1 MQHLGD
7 PVDGRPSRRERTV
20 RRSEGGAG
28 SNRGANLGTRAT
40 RTGRQVGGEGQ
51 ATGDLPLPPPSPV
64 AGGVIDGMLIGV
76 LVWAILVLTLLP
88 ALEASMAALFPTL
101 LLCLCGGGVV
111 GPGVQA
117 ALRSGRTRR
126 LPGPATAATGRGGPG
141 DRRGG
146 PPVDREGPP
155 GGRHRVVILGGGFG
169 GVSAARRFEQL
180 LPWTPW
186 LEVTLVSQR
195 NYLLFT
201 PMLAEVAAGSVEAR
215 NVGVPLRAACPRTR
229 FRRAEV
235 LGVDPGRKLVHLR
248 RGDALEVLP
257 YDQLVLAM
265 GAAPNFRDLPGVAAN
280 ALTLATLEDARRLR
294 DHVLGRLEQADHE
307 PDPAERR
314 RWLTF
319 VVAGGGFAGTE
330 AVASLF
336 DLVHSVLRYFPHV
349 RAGEPRFVLVH
360 SRERILPELGDR
372 LASYAGG
379 KLVARGIELR
389 LGVTVAGA
397 GAGGVELS
405 DGERIAARTLVWAAG
420 TRPSPAPL
428 VTGPQGPPRQ
438 GAGGV
443 RSAGG
448 VRGTAGVVPRSIGA
462 VPVDRALRVR
472 GFDGIWAVGDCA
484 RVPDPAAP
492 GAACPPTAQHAVRQG
507 RAAADNVVAVLSG
520 AQPEPFR
527 YRGLGFLVPLGRQSA
542 AAELRGM
549 RFSGLP
555 AWLLWRGVYLWKL
568 PGPQKRLRVL
578 LDWTV
583 ELLFPRDIALT
594 GAERRPAPQAVE

>member
-1 MQHLGD
+1 MHLGD

-20 RRSEGGAG
+20 RRPEGGVG
-28 SNRGANLGTRAT
+28 TNGANLGTRAT
-40 RTGRQVGGEGQ
+40 RTGRQAGGEGQ
-51 ATGDLPLPPPSPV
+51 ATGDLPLPPPRSTPL
-64 AGGVIDGMLIGV
+64 ASGVIDGMLIGA
-76 LVWAILVLTLLP
+76 LVWAVLVLTLLP
-88 ALEASMAALFPTL
+88 ALAVSMAALFPTL
-101 LLCLCGGGVV
+101 LVCLCGGGVV
-111 GPGVQA
+111 GPGAQA
-117 ALRSGRTRR
+117 ALGAGRTRR
-126 LPGPATAATGRGGPG
+126 LPMAAAAAGEA
-141 DRRGG
+141 RR
-146 PPVDREGPP
+146 
-155 GGRHRVVILGGGFG
+155 RVVILGGGFG

-186 LEVTLVSQR
+186 LDVTLVSQR

-201 PMLAEVAAGSVEAR
+201 PMLAEVAAGSVEAG

-235 LGVDPGRKLVHLR
+235 LGVDPDRRLVHLR

-257 YDQLVLAM
+257 YDHLVLAL
-265 GAAPNFRDLPGVAAN
+265 GAVPNFRDLPGVAAN

-330 AVASLF
+330 TVASLF
-336 DLVHSVLRYFPHV
+336 DLVHSVLRYFPHI
-349 RAGEPRFVLVH
+349 RPGEPRFVLVH

-372 LASYAGG
+372 LAGYASG
-379 KLVARGIELR
+379 KLVTRGVELR

-397 GAGGVELS
+397 DPGGVELS
-405 DGERIAARTLVWAAG
+405 DGERIPARTLVWAAG
-420 TRPSPAPL
+420 TRPSPVPL
-428 VTGPQGPPRQ
+428 N
-438 GAGGV
+438 GGE
-443 RSAGG
+443 
-448 VRGTAGVVPRSIGA
+448 PGA
-462 VPVDRALRVR
+462 VPVDRHLRVR
-472 GFDGIWAVGDCA
+472 GSRTIWAVGDCA
-484 RVPDPAAP
+484 RVPDPARRDAT
-492 GAACPPTAQHAVRQG
+492 CPPTAQHATRQG
-507 RAAADNVVAVLSG
+507 RAVADNVVAVLSG
-520 AQPEPFR
+520 ARPEPFR
-527 YRGLGFLVPLGRQSA
+527 FRGLGFLVPLGRQSA
-542 AAELRGM
+542 AVELRGM

-594 GAERRPAPQAVE
+594 TSERQHAPQAVE

>member
-20 RRSEGGAG
+20 RRSEGGVG
-28 SNRGANLGTRAT
+28 NTDANLGTRAT
-40 RTGRQVGGEGQ
+40 RTGRQAGREGQ
-51 ATGDLPLPPPSPV
+51 ATGDLPLPPPSTAL
-64 AGGVIDGMLIGV
+64 AGGVIDGMLLGV
-76 LVWAILVLTLLP
+76 LAWAVLVLTLLP
-88 ALEASMAALFPTL
+88 AIGVSMAALFPTL
-101 LLCLCGGGVV
+101 LASLVGGGLV

-117 ALRSGRTRR
+117 ALRAGRTRR
-126 LPGPATAATGRGGPG
+126 LPGPATAGPGRGGPY
-141 DRRGG
+141 
-146 PPVDREGPP
+146 
-155 GGRHRVVILGGGFG
+155 RVVILGGGFG
-169 GVSAARRFEQL
+169 GVGAARRFEQL

-186 LEVTLVSQR
+186 LDVTLVSQR

-201 PMLAEVAAGSVEAR
+201 PMLAEVAAGSVEAG

-235 LGVDPGRKLVHLR
+235 LGVDPERRLVHLR
-248 RGDALEVLP
+248 RGDAMEVLP
-257 YDQLVLAM
+257 YDHLVLAL
-265 GAAPNFRDLPGVAAN
+265 GAVPNFRDLPGVADN
-280 ALTLATLEDARRLR
+280 ALTVATLEDARRLR

-336 DLVHSVLRYFPHV
+336 DLVHSTLRYFPHV
-349 RAGEPRFVLVH
+349 RTSEPRFVLVH

-372 LASYAGG
+372 LAGYASG

-389 LGVTVAGA
+389 LGVTVAA
-397 GAGGVELS
+397 ADPGGVRLS
-405 DGERIAARTLVWAAG
+405 DGEWIAARTLVWAAG
-420 TRPSPAPL
+420 TRPSPVPL
-428 VTGPQGPPRQ
+428 GGPEGSGRRGPGNPD
-438 GAGGV
+438 G
-443 RSAGG
+443 
-448 VRGTAGVVPRSIGA
+448 VPRWNGQLFRGGAPVDRTGA
-462 VPVDRALRVR
+462 VPVDRHLRVR
-472 GFDGIWAVGDCA
+472 GSRNLWAVGDCA
-484 RVPDPAAP
+484 RVPDPAVR
-492 GAACPPTAQHAVRQG
+492 GGTCPPTAQHASRQG
-507 RAAADNVVAVLSG
+507 RAVADNVVAALTG
-520 AQPEPFR
+520 AAPEPFSF
-527 YRGLGFLVPLGRQSA
+527 RGLGFLVPLGRQSA

-578 LDWTV
+578 VDWTV
-583 ELLFPRDIALT
+583 ELLFPRDISLT
-594 GAERRPAPQAVE
+594 SERQPTSHPGTAPAAPRTPPGPR

>member
-7 PVDGRPSRRERTV
+7 PVDDRPSRRERTV

-28 SNRGANLGTRAT
+28 SNGANLGTRAT
-40 RTGRQVGGEGQ
+40 RTGRQAGREGQ
-51 ATGDLPLPPPSPV
+51 ATGDLPLPPPSSL
-64 AGGVIDGMLIGV
+64 AGGVVDGMLIGV

-88 ALEASMAALFPTL
+88 ALEVSMAALFPTL
-101 LLCLCGGGVV
+101 LVCLCGGGVV

-117 ALRSGRTRR
+117 ALRTGRTRR
-126 LPGPATAATGRGGPG
+126 LPVAAAAGPGRGGPG

-146 PPVDREGPP
+146 PPVDR
-155 GGRHRVVILGGGFG
+155 RRVVILGGGFG

-186 LEVTLVSQR
+186 LDVTLVSQR
-195 NYLLFT
+195 NFLLFT
-201 PMLAEVAAGSVEAR
+201 PMLAEVAAGSVEAG

-229 FRRAEV
+229 FRQAEV
-235 LGVDPGRKLVHLR
+235 LGVDPERRVVHLR
-248 RGDALEVLP
+248 RGDAMEVLP
-257 YDQLVLAM
+257 YDQLVLAL
-265 GAAPNFRDLPGVAAN
+265 GAVPNFRDLPGVAGN

-336 DLVHSVLRYFPHV
+336 DLVHSVLRYFPHI

-360 SRERILPELGDR
+360 SRERILPELGER
-372 LASYAGG
+372 LAAYASG

-397 GAGGVELS
+397 DPGGVSLS
-405 DGERIAARTLVWAAG
+405 DGERIPGRTLVWAAG
-420 TRPSPAPL
+420 TSPSPVLGLGPEGSGEPRRGAP
-428 VTGPQGPPRQ
+428 VGR
-438 GAGGV
+438 
-443 RSAGG
+443 
-448 VRGTAGVVPRSIGA
+448 GA
-462 VPVDRALRVR
+462 VLVDRNLRVR
-472 GFDGIWAVGDCA
+472 GRRDIWAVGDCA
-484 RVPDPAAP
+484 RVPDPGRR
-492 GAACPPTAQHAVRQG
+492 GAVCPPTAQHATHQG
-507 RAAADNVVAVLSG
+507 KAVADNVVAVLAG
-520 AQPEPFR
+520 AEPEEFR
-527 YRGLGFLVPLGRQSA
+527 FRGLGFLVPLGRQSA

-578 LDWTV
+578 LDWAV

-594 GAERRPAPQAVE
+594 TSERHPAPQAVE

>member
-7 PVDGRPSRRERTV
+7 PVDGRPSRRERTD
-20 RRSEGGAG
+20 RRSEGGVGNHDA
-28 SNRGANLGTRAT
+28 SLGTRAT
-40 RTGRQVGGEGQ
+40 STGRQAGREGQ
-51 ATGDLPLPPPSPV
+51 ATGDLPPRPPSAPDLQPSSLRRRSSTGDL
-64 AGGVIDGMLIGV
+64 ASGVIDGMLLGA

-88 ALEASMAALFPTL
+88 ALKASMAALFPTL
-101 LLCLCGGGVV
+101 LGCLCAGGVV

-117 ALRSGRTRR
+117 ALRARRPRR
-126 LPGPATAATGRGGPG
+126 LPLPSAVGPG
-141 DRRGG
+141 RR
-146 PPVDREGPP
+146 
-155 GGRHRVVILGGGFG
+155 RVVILGGGFG
-169 GVSAARRFEQL
+169 GVSAARRLEQL

-186 LEVTLVSQR
+186 LDVTLVSQR
-195 NYLLFT
+195 NHLLFT
-201 PMLAEVAAGSVEAR
+201 PMLAEVAAGSVEAG

-235 LGVDPGRKLVHLR
+235 LGVDPDRRVVHLR
-248 RGDALEVLP
+248 RGDALETLP
-257 YDQLVLAM
+257 YDHLVLAL
-265 GAAPNFRDLPGVAAN
+265 GAVPNFRDVPGVAAN

-294 DHVLGRLEQADHE
+294 DHVLGRLEQADQE

-314 RWLTF
+314 RRLTF

-336 DLVHSVLRYFPHV
+336 DLVHSVLRYFPRV

-372 LASYAGG
+372 LAGYASA

-397 GAGGVELS
+397 DADGVQLS
-405 DGERIAARTLVWAAG
+405 DGEWVAAGTLVWAAG
-420 TRPSPAPL
+420 TRPSPVPL
-428 VTGPQGPPRQ
+428 VTGDPRG
-438 GAGGV
+438 GAP
-443 RSAGG
+443 AGHAPT
-448 VRGTAGVVPRSIGA
+448 RRAVPGGA

-472 GFDGIWAVGDCA
+472 GTDDIWAVGDCA
-484 RVPDPAAP
+484 RIPDPSRR
-492 GAACPPTAQHAVRQG
+492 GATCPPTAQHAVRQG
-507 RAAADNVVAVLSG
+507 RAVADNVVAAMTG
-520 AQPEPFR
+520 AAPEPFQF
-527 YRGLGFLVPLGRQSA
+527 RGRGFLVPLGRQSA

-583 ELLFPRDIALT
+583 ELLFPRDISLT
-594 GAERRPAPQAVE
+594 TSERHPAPPIHRGTTPAVPRTPPAVK

>member
-20 RRSEGGAG
+20 RRPEGGAG
-28 SNRGANLGTRAT
+28 TNGANLGTRAT
-40 RTGRQVGGEGQ
+40 RTGRQAGGEGQ
-51 ATGDLPLPPPSPV
+51 ATGDLPLPPPS
-64 AGGVIDGMLIGV
+64 ALAAGVIDGMLIGA
-76 LVWAILVLTLLP
+76 LVWAVLVLTLLP
-88 ALEASMAALFPTL
+88 AMKASMAALFPTL
-101 LLCLCGGGVV
+101 LVCLAGGGVV

-117 ALRSGRTRR
+117 ALRTGRTRR
-126 LPGPATAATGRGGPG
+126 LPLPAAPGGSGREQSG
-141 DRRGG
+141 DRR
-146 PPVDREGPP
+146 
-155 GGRHRVVILGGGFG
+155 RVVILGGGFG

-186 LEVTLVSQR
+186 LDVTLVSQR
-195 NYLLFT
+195 NFLLFT
-201 PMLAEVAAGSVEAR
+201 PMLAEVAAGSVEAG

-235 LGVDPGRKLVHLR
+235 LGVDPDRRVVHLR
-248 RGDALEVLP
+248 RGDALEALP
-257 YDQLVLAM
+257 YDQLVLAL
-265 GAAPNFRDLPGVAAN
+265 GAVPNFRDLPGVAAN

-336 DLVHSVLRYFPHV
+336 DLVHSVLRYFPRI

-372 LASYAGG
+372 LASYASG
-379 KLVARGIELR
+379 KLVARGVELR

-397 GAGGVELS
+397 DPGGVALS
-405 DGERIAARTLVWAAG
+405 DGERIPARTLVWAAG
-420 TRPSPAPL
+420 THPSPVPL
-428 VTGPQGPPRQ
+428 GPGN
-438 GAGGV
+438 
-443 RSAGG
+443 
-448 VRGTAGVVPRSIGA
+448 GA
-462 VPVDRALRVR
+462 VPVDHHLRVLGSR
-472 GFDGIWAVGDCA
+472 DIWAVGDCA
-484 RVPDPAAP
+484 RVPDPARR
-492 GAACPPTAQHAVRQG
+492 GAACPPTAQHATRQG
-507 RAAADNVVAVLSG
+507 RAVADNVVAVLAG
-520 AQPEPFR
+520 DRPEPFR
-527 YRGLGFLVPLGRQSA
+527 FRGLGFLVPLGRQSA

-578 LDWTV
+578 VDWTV

-594 GAERRPAPQAVE
+594 TGERHPATPSVRGTPPATE

>member
-1 MQHLGD
+1 
-7 PVDGRPSRRERTV
+7 
-20 RRSEGGAG
+20 
-28 SNRGANLGTRAT
+28 
-40 RTGRQVGGEGQ
+40 
-51 ATGDLPLPPPSPV
+51 
-64 AGGVIDGMLIGV
+64 MLIGV
-76 LVWAILVLTLLP
+76 LAWAVLVLTLLP
-88 ALEASMAALFPTL
+88 ALKVSLAALFPTL
-101 LLCLCGGGVV
+101 LACLVGGGLV

-117 ALRSGRTRR
+117 ALRAGRARR
-126 LPGPATAATGRGGPG
+126 LPGPAPVGPG
-141 DRRGG
+141 RC
-146 PPVDREGPP
+146 
-155 GGRHRVVILGGGFG
+155 RVVILGGGFG

-186 LEVTLVSQR
+186 LDVTLVSQR

-201 PMLAEVAAGSVEAR
+201 PMLAEVAAGSVEGG

-235 LGVDPGRKLVHLR
+235 LGVDPGRRLVHLR
-248 RGDALEVLP
+248 RGDAMEVLP
-257 YDQLVLAM
+257 YDHLVLAL
-265 GAAPNFRDLPGVAAN
+265 GAVPNFRDLPGVAAN
-280 ALTLATLEDARRLR
+280 ALTVATLEDARRLR

-336 DLVHSVLRYFPHV
+336 DLVHSTLRYFPNV
-349 RAGEPRFVLVH
+349 RASEPRFVLVH

-372 LASYAGG
+372 LAGYASG

-389 LGVTVAGA
+389 LGVTVTAA
-397 GAGGVELS
+397 DPDGVLLS

-420 TRPSPAPL
+420 TRPSPVPL
-428 VTGPQGPPRQ
+428 GGPPEGSEEPHR
-438 GAGGV
+438 GAPV
-443 RSAGG
+443 D
-448 VRGTAGVVPRSIGA
+448 RGGA
-462 VPVDRALRVR
+462 VPVDKHLRVR
-472 GFDGIWAVGDCA
+472 GSRNLWAVGDCA
-484 RVPDPAAP
+484 RVPDPAVR
-492 GAACPPTAQHAVRQG
+492 GGTCPPTAQHATRQG
-507 RAAADNVVAVLSG
+507 RAVADNVVAVLSG
-520 AQPEPFR
+520 AAPEPFR
-527 YRGLGFLVPLGRQSA
+527 FRGLGFLVPLGRQSA

-578 LDWTV
+578 VDWTV

-594 GAERRPAPQAVE
+594 TSERHHQAVK

>member
-7 PVDGRPSRRERTV
+7 PVDGRLSRRERTD
-20 RRSEGGAG
+20 RRSEGGVG
-28 SNRGANLGTRAT
+28 NIDANLGTRAT
-40 RTGRQVGGEGQ
+40 RTGRQAGREGQ
-51 ATGDLPLPPPSPV
+51 ATGDLPLPPPSGT
-64 AGGVIDGMLIGV
+64 ALASGVIDGMLLGA
-76 LVWAILVLTLLP
+76 LAWAVLVLTLLP
-88 ALEASMAALFPTL
+88 ALKVPLAALFPTL
-101 LLCLCGGGVV
+101 LACLVGGGLV

-117 ALRSGRTRR
+117 ALRAGRSRR
-126 LPGPATAATGRGGPG
+126 LPGLAMAT
-141 DRRGG
+141 
-146 PPVDREGPP
+146 P
-155 GGRHRVVILGGGFG
+155 GGRRRVVILGGGFG
-169 GVSAARRFEQL
+169 GVSAARRLEQL

-186 LEVTLVSQR
+186 LDVTLVSQR

-201 PMLAEVAAGSVEAR
+201 PMLAEVAAGSVEAG

-235 LGVDPGRKLVHLR
+235 LGVDPDRRLVHLR

-257 YDQLVLAM
+257 YDHLVLAL
-265 GAAPNFRDLPGVAAN
+265 GAVPNFRDLPGVAAN
-280 ALTLATLEDARRLR
+280 ALTVSTLEDARRLR

-336 DLVHSVLRYFPHV
+336 DLVHSTLRYFPNV
-349 RAGEPRFVLVH
+349 RASEPRFVLVH

-372 LASYAGG
+372 LAGYASG

-389 LGVTVAGA
+389 LGVTVAA
-397 GAGGVELS
+397 ADPDGVRLS

-420 TRPSPAPL
+420 TRPSPVPL
-428 VTGPQGPPRQ
+428 
-438 GAGGV
+438 GGEN
-443 RSAGG
+443 
-448 VRGTAGVVPRSIGA
+448 GA
-462 VPVDRALRVR
+462 VPVDKHLRVR
-472 GFDGIWAVGDCA
+472 GSRNLWAVGDCA
-484 RVPDPAAP
+484 RVPDPAVR
-492 GAACPPTAQHAVRQG
+492 GGTCPPTAQHATRQG
-507 RAAADNVVAVLSG
+507 RAVADNVVAALAG
-520 AQPEPFR
+520 AAPEPFR
-527 YRGLGFLVPLGRQSA
+527 FRGLGFLVPLGRQSA
-542 AAELRGM
+542 AAELRGL
-549 RFSGLP
+549 RFSGVA

-594 GAERRPAPQAVE
+594 SERQRVP

>member
-7 PVDGRPSRRERTV
+7 PVDGRPSRRERTG
-20 RRSEGGAG
+20 RRSEGGVG
-28 SNRGANLGTRAT
+28 NIDANLGTRAT
-40 RTGRQVGGEGQ
+40 RTGRQVGREGQ
-51 ATGDLPLPPPSPV
+51 ATGDLPLPPPSSTAL
-64 AGGVIDGMLIGV
+64 AGGVIDGMLLGA
-76 LVWAILVLTLLP
+76 LAWAVLVLTLLP
-88 ALEASMAALFPTL
+88 ALKVSMAALFPTL
-101 LLCLCGGGVV
+101 LACLVGGGLV

-117 ALRSGRTRR
+117 ALRAGRARR
-126 LPGPATAATGRGGPG
+126 FPGLAPASQGR
-141 DRRGG
+141 R
-146 PPVDREGPP
+146 
-155 GGRHRVVILGGGFG
+155 RVVILGGGFG

-186 LEVTLVSQR
+186 LDVTLVSQR

-201 PMLAEVAAGSVEAR
+201 PMLAEVAAGSVEGG

-235 LGVDPGRKLVHLR
+235 LGVDPDRRLVHLR
-248 RGDALEVLP
+248 RGDAMEVLP
-257 YDQLVLAM
+257 YDHLVLAL
-265 GAAPNFRDLPGVAAN
+265 GAVPNFRDLPGVAAN
-280 ALTLATLEDARRLR
+280 ALTVATLEDARRLR

-307 PDPAERR
+307 PNPAGRR

-336 DLVHSVLRYFPHV
+336 DLVHSTLRYFPNV
-349 RAGEPRFVLVH
+349 RASEPRFVLVH

-372 LASYAGG
+372 LAGYASG

-389 LGVTVAGA
+389 LGVTVAA
-397 GAGGVELS
+397 ADPDGVLLS

-420 TRPSPAPL
+420 TRPSPVPLLGGPAEGSGEPQRGAP
-428 VTGPQGPPRQ
+428 VD
-438 GAGGV
+438 
-443 RSAGG
+443 
-448 VRGTAGVVPRSIGA
+448 RGGA
-462 VPVDRALRVR
+462 VPVDKHLRVR
-472 GFDGIWAVGDCA
+472 GSRNLWAVGDCA
-484 RVPDPAAP
+484 RVPDPAVR
-492 GAACPPTAQHAVRQG
+492 GGTCPPTAQHATRQG
-507 RAAADNVVAVLSG
+507 RAVADNVVAMLSG
-520 AQPEPFR
+520 AAPEPFR
-527 YRGLGFLVPLGRQSA
+527 FRGLGFLVPLGRQSA

-594 GAERRPAPQAVE
+594 SERHHQAVK

>member
-1 MQHLGD
+1 MQQLGD

-20 RRSEGGAG
+20 RRPEGGVG
-28 SNRGANLGTRAT
+28 SIDANLGTRAT
-40 RTGRQVGGEGQ
+40 RTGRQAGREGQ
-51 ATGDLPLPPPSPV
+51 ATGDLPLPPPS
-64 AGGVIDGMLIGV
+64 ALASGVIDGMLIGV
-76 LVWAILVLTLLP
+76 LVWAIVVLTLLP
-88 ALEASMAALFPTL
+88 ALGASVAALFPTL
-101 LLCLCGGGVV
+101 LGALCAGGVV

-117 ALRSGRTRR
+117 ALRAGRSRR
-126 LPGPATAATGRGGPG
+126 LPVAAPAGPG
-141 DRRGG
+141 RR
-146 PPVDREGPP
+146 RI
-155 GGRHRVVILGGGFG
+155 VILGGGFG
-169 GVSAARRFEQL
+169 GVSAAKRFEQL

-186 LEVTLVSQR
+186 LDVTLVSQR

-201 PMLAEVAAGSVEAR
+201 PMLAEVAAGSVEAG

-235 LGVDPGRKLVHLR
+235 LGVDPDRKVVHLR
-248 RGDALEVLP
+248 RGDALETLP
-257 YDQLVLAM
+257 YDHLVLAL
-265 GAAPNFRDLPGVAAN
+265 GAMPNFRNLPGVAAN

-349 RAGEPRFVLVH
+349 RASEPRFVLVH
-360 SRERILPELGDR
+360 SRDRILPELGDR
-372 LASYAGG
+372 LAGYASG
-379 KLVARGIELR
+379 KLVGRGIELR

-397 GAGGVELS
+397 DADGVELS
-405 DGERIAARTLVWAAG
+405 DGERMAARTLVWAAG
-420 TRPSPAPL
+420 TRPSPVP
-428 VTGPQGPPRQ
+428 VVGPE
-438 GAGGV
+438 GG
-443 RSAGG
+443 RRADPGQ
-448 VRGTAGVVPRSIGA
+448 GA

-472 GFDGIWAVGDCA
+472 GRDDIWAVGDCA
-484 RVPDPAAP
+484 RVPDLARR
-492 GAACPPTAQHAVRQG
+492 GATCPPTAQHAVRQG
-507 RAAADNVVAVLSG
+507 KAVADNVVAALTG
-520 AQPEPFR
+520 AAPEPFR
-527 YRGLGFLVPLGRQSA
+527 FRGLGFLVPLGRQSA

-555 AWLLWRGVYLWKL
+555 AWLLWRGIYLWKL

-578 LDWTV
+578 LDWTI
-583 ELLFPRDIALT
+583 ELLFPRDISLT
-594 GAERRPAPQAVE
+594 TSERHPAPHSQAVE

>member
-1 MQHLGD
+1 MRHLGD
-7 PVDGRPSRRERTV
+7 PVDGRPSRRERTG
-20 RRSEGGAG
+20 RRSEGGVG
-28 SNRGANLGTRAT
+28 TNDANLGTRAT
-40 RTGRQVGGEGQ
+40 RTGRQAGREGQ
-51 ATGDLPLPPPSPV
+51 ATGDLPLPPPS
-64 AGGVIDGMLIGV
+64 ALASGVIDGMLIGV
-76 LVWAILVLTLLP
+76 LAWAILVLTLLP
-88 ALEASMAALFPTL
+88 ALKASVAALFPAL
-101 LLCLCGGGVV
+101 LACLCAGGVV

-117 ALRSGRTRR
+117 ALRAGRPRR
-126 LPGPATAATGRGGPG
+126 LSLAAAVGPG
-141 DRRGG
+141 RR
-146 PPVDREGPP
+146 
-155 GGRHRVVILGGGFG
+155 RVVILGGGFG

-186 LEVTLVSQR
+186 LDVTLVSQR
-195 NYLLFT
+195 NHLLFT
-201 PMLAEVAAGSVEAR
+201 PMLAEVAAGSVEAG

-235 LGVDPGRKLVHLR
+235 LGVDPDRRVVHLR

-257 YDQLVLAM
+257 YDHLVLAL
-265 GAAPNFRDLPGVAAN
+265 GAVPNFRDLPGVAAN

-336 DLVHSVLRYFPHV
+336 DLVHSVLRYFPRV
-349 RAGEPRFVLVH
+349 RASEPRFVLVH
-360 SRERILPELGDR
+360 SRERILPELGDK
-372 LASYAGG
+372 LAGYASG

-389 LGVTVAGA
+389 LGATVAGA
-397 GAGGVELS
+397 DADGVRLS
-405 DGERIAARTLVWAAG
+405 DGEWLAARTLVWAAG
-420 TRPSPAPL
+420 TRPSPVSL
-428 VTGPQGPPRQ
+428 VTGQGSVRQ
-438 GAGGV
+438 AVPGG
-443 RSAGG
+443 
-448 VRGTAGVVPRSIGA
+448 GA
-462 VPVDRALRVR
+462 VPVDRTLRVR
-472 GFDGIWAVGDCA
+472 GADDIWAVGDCA
-484 RVPDPAAP
+484 RVPDLSRR
-492 GAACPPTAQHAVRQG
+492 GTTCPPTAQHAVRQG
-507 RAAADNVVAVLSG
+507 RAVADNVIAAMSG
-520 AQPEPFR
+520 AAPEPFR
-527 YRGLGFLVPLGRQSA
+527 FRGLGFLVPLGRQSA

-583 ELLFPRDIALT
+583 ELLFPRDISLT
-594 GAERRPAPQAVE
+594 TSERQPASHSQSIQ

>member
-1 MQHLGD
+1 MQQLGD

-20 RRSEGGAG
+20 RRPEGGVG
-28 SNRGANLGTRAT
+28 NIDANLGTRAT
-40 RTGRQVGGEGQ
+40 RTGRQAGREGQ
-51 ATGDLPLPPPSPV
+51 ATGDLPLPPPS
-64 AGGVIDGMLIGV
+64 ALASGVIDGMLLGV

-88 ALEASMAALFPTL
+88 ALERVDGSAVPDPA
-101 LLCLCGGGVV
+101 LLCLCAGGVV

-117 ALRSGRTRR
+117 ALRAGRTRR
-126 LPGPATAATGRGGPG
+126 LPVAAAAGPG
-141 DRRGG
+141 PR
-146 PPVDREGPP
+146 
-155 GGRHRVVILGGGFG
+155 RVVILGGGFG

-186 LEVTLVSQR
+186 LDVTLVSQR

-201 PMLAEVAAGSVEAR
+201 PMLAEVAAGSVEAG

-235 LGVDPGRKLVHLR
+235 LGVDPDRRIVHLR
-248 RGDALEVLP
+248 RGDALETLP

-265 GAAPNFRDLPGVAAN
+265 GAVPNFRDLPGVAAN

-349 RAGEPRFVLVH
+349 RASEPRFVLVH

-372 LASYAGG
+372 LAGYASD

-397 GAGGVELS
+397 DADGVELS
-405 DGERIAARTLVWAAG
+405 DGERVAARTLVWAAG
-420 TRPSPAPL
+420 TTSQPGAAGRRAPED
-428 VTGPQGPPRQ
+428 
-438 GAGGV
+438 
-443 RSAGG
+443 RSAGRPRASG
-448 VRGTAGVVPRSIGA
+448 RSRSTGPCGCRAATTSGRWGTAPAS
-462 VPVDRALRVR
+462 PT
-472 GFDGIWAVGDCA
+472 CA
-484 RVPDPAAP
+484 RPR
-492 GAACPPTAQHAVRQG
+492 GATCPPTAQHAVRQG
-507 RAAADNVVAVLSG
+507 RAVADNVVAALTG
-520 AQPEPFR
+520 AAPEPFR
-527 YRGLGFLVPLGRQSA
+527 FRGLGFLVPLGRQSA

-578 LDWTV
+578 VDWTV

-594 GAERRPAPQAVE
+594 ASERHPAPQAVE

>member
-7 PVDGRPSRRERTV
+7 PVDGRPSRRERTG
-20 RRSEGGAG
+20 RRSEGGVG
-28 SNRGANLGTRAT
+28 TNDANLGTRAT
-40 RTGRQVGGEGQ
+40 RTGRQAGREGQ
-51 ATGDLPLPPPSPV
+51 ATGDLPLPPPS
-64 AGGVIDGMLIGV
+64 ALASGVIDGMLIGV

-88 ALEASMAALFPTL
+88 ALKASVAALFPAL
-101 LLCLCGGGVV
+101 LACLCAGGVV

-117 ALRSGRTRR
+117 ALRAGRPRR
-126 LPGPATAATGRGGPG
+126 LSLAAAVGQGR
-141 DRRGG
+141 R
-146 PPVDREGPP
+146 
-155 GGRHRVVILGGGFG
+155 RVVILGGGFG

-186 LEVTLVSQR
+186 LDVTLVSQR
-195 NYLLFT
+195 NHLLFT
-201 PMLAEVAAGSVEAR
+201 PMLAEVAAGSVEAG

-235 LGVDPGRKLVHLR
+235 LGVDPDRRVVHLR
-248 RGDALEVLP
+248 RGDALEALP
-257 YDQLVLAM
+257 YDHLVLAL
-265 GAAPNFRDLPGVAAN
+265 GAVPNFRDLPGVAAN

-307 PDPAERR
+307 SDPAERR

-336 DLVHSVLRYFPHV
+336 DLVHSVLRYFPRV
-349 RAGEPRFVLVH
+349 RASDPRFVLVH
-360 SRERILPELGDR
+360 SRGRILPELGDK
-372 LASYAGG
+372 LAGYASG

-397 GAGGVELS
+397 DADGVRLS
-405 DGERIAARTLVWAAG
+405 DGEWLAARTLVWAAG
-420 TRPSPAPL
+420 TRPSPVSL
-428 VTGPQGPPRQ
+428 VTGRGSVRLAVP
-438 GAGGV
+438 GG
-443 RSAGG
+443 
-448 VRGTAGVVPRSIGA
+448 GA
-462 VPVDRALRVR
+462 VPVDRTLRVR
-472 GFDGIWAVGDCA
+472 GTDDIWAVGDCA
-484 RVPDPAAP
+484 RVPDLSRR
-492 GAACPPTAQHAVRQG
+492 GASCPPTAQHAVRQG
-507 RAAADNVVAVLSG
+507 RAVADNVIAAMSG
-520 AQPEPFR
+520 ATPEPFR
-527 YRGLGFLVPLGRQSA
+527 FRGLGFLVPLGRQSA

-578 LDWTV
+578 VDWTV
-583 ELLFPRDIALT
+583 ELLFPRDISLT
-594 GAERRPAPQAVE
+594 TSERHPTSQAVE

>member
-7 PVDGRPSRRERTV
+7 QVDGRPSRRERTD
-20 RRSEGGAG
+20 RRPEGGV
-28 SNRGANLGTRAT
+28 STTDANLGTRAT
-40 RTGRQVGGEGQ
+40 RTGRQAGREGQ
-51 ATGDLPLPPPSPV
+51 ATGDLPLPPPPALAS
-64 AGGVIDGMLIGV
+64 GVIDGMLLGV
-76 LVWAILVLTLLP
+76 LVWAVGVLTLLP
-88 ALEASMAALFPTL
+88 ALGASMAALFPTL
-101 LLCLCGGGVV
+101 LVALGAGGVV

-117 ALRSGRTRR
+117 ALRAGRVRR
-126 LPGPATAATGRGGPG
+126 LPPPATVGPG
-141 DRRGG
+141 R
-146 PPVDREGPP
+146 V
-155 GGRHRVVILGGGFG
+155 RVVILGGGFG

-180 LPWTPW
+180 LPWNPW
-186 LEVTLVSQR
+186 LDVTLVSQR

-201 PMLAEVAAGSVEAR
+201 PMLAEVAAGSVEAG

-235 LGVDPGRKLVHLR
+235 LGVDTDRRLVHLR
-248 RGDALEVLP
+248 RGDALETLP
-257 YDQLVLAM
+257 YDQLVLAL
-265 GAAPNFRDLPGVAAN
+265 GAVPNFRDLPGVAAN

-336 DLVHSVLRYFPHV
+336 DLVHSVLRYFPNV

-372 LASYAGG
+372 LAGYAGG

-389 LGVTVAGA
+389 LGVMVAGVDA
-397 GAGGVELS
+397 DRVVLS
-405 DGERIAARTLVWAAG
+405 DGELLAARTLVWAAG
-420 TRPSPAPL
+420 TRPSPVPL
-428 VTGPQGPPRQ
+428 AGPV
-438 GAGGV
+438 GALRRPGV
-443 RSAGG
+443 
-448 VRGTAGVVPRSIGA
+448 GA
-462 VPVDRALRVR
+462 VPVDRTLRVR
-472 GFDGIWAVGDCA
+472 GSHDLWAVGDCA
-484 RVPDPAAP
+484 RVPDLSRR
-492 GAACPPTAQHAVRQG
+492 GASCPPTAQHAARQG
-507 RAAADNVVAVLSG
+507 RAVADNVVAAIGG
-520 AQPEPFR
+520 AAPEPFR
-527 YRGLGFLVPLGRQSA
+527 FRGLGFLVPLGRQSA

-578 LDWTV
+578 LDWAI

-594 GAERRPAPQAVE
+594 ASERERHPASQGVE

>member
-7 PVDGRPSRRERTV
+7 PVDGRLSRRERTD
-20 RRSEGGAG
+20 RRPAGGVG
-28 SNRGANLGTRAT
+28 NIDANLGTRAT
-40 RTGRQVGGEGQ
+40 RTGRQAGREGQ
-51 ATGDLPLPPPSPV
+51 ATGDLPLPPPSSAL
-64 AGGVIDGMLIGV
+64 AGGVIDGMLLGV
-76 LVWAILVLTLLP
+76 LTWAVLVLTLLP
-88 ALEASMAALFPTL
+88 ALKVPLAALFPTL
-101 LLCLCGGGVV
+101 LACLVGGGLV

-117 ALRSGRTRR
+117 ALRTGRARR
-126 LPGPATAATGRGGPG
+126 LPGPAMAGPG
-141 DRRGG
+141 RR
-146 PPVDREGPP
+146 
-155 GGRHRVVILGGGFG
+155 RVVILGGGFG

-186 LEVTLVSQR
+186 LDVTLVSQR
-195 NYLLFT
+195 NFLLFT
-201 PMLAEVAAGSVEAR
+201 PMLAEVAAGSVEAG

-235 LGVDPGRKLVHLR
+235 LGVDPDRRLVHLR
-248 RGDALEVLP
+248 RGDAMEVLP
-257 YDQLVLAM
+257 YDHLVLAL
-265 GAAPNFRDLPGVAAN
+265 GAVPNFRDLPGVAAN
-280 ALTLATLEDARRLR
+280 ALTVATLEDARRLR

-336 DLVHSVLRYFPHV
+336 DLVHSTLRYFPHI
-349 RAGEPRFVLVH
+349 RASEPRVVLVH

-372 LASYAGG
+372 LAGYASS

-389 LGVTVAGA
+389 LGVTVAA
-397 GAGGVELS
+397 ADPEGVRLS

-420 TRPSPAPL
+420 TRPSPVPL
-428 VTGPQGPPRQ
+428 GSGNH
-438 GAGGV
+438 
-443 RSAGG
+443 
-448 VRGTAGVVPRSIGA
+448 GA
-462 VPVDRALRVR
+462 VPVDKHLRVR
-472 GFDGIWAVGDCA
+472 GSRNLWAVGDCA
-484 RVPDPAAP
+484 RVPDPAVR
-492 GAACPPTAQHAVRQG
+492 GRTCPPTAQHATRQG
-507 RAAADNVVAVLSG
+507 RAVADNVVAALTG
-520 AQPEPFR
+520 AAPEPFR
-527 YRGLGFLVPLGRQSA
+527 FRGLGFLVPLGRQSA
-542 AAELRGM
+542 AAELRGL

-578 LDWTV
+578 VDWTV

-594 GAERRPAPQAVE
+594 TSERQPTPQPPAVE

>member
-7 PVDGRPSRRERTV
+7 PVDGRPSRRERTD
-20 RRSEGGAG
+20 RRSEGGVG
-28 SNRGANLGTRAT
+28 NSDANLGTRAT
-40 RTGRQVGGEGQ
+40 RTGRQAGREGQ
-51 ATGDLPLPPPSPV
+51 ATGDLPLPPPS
-64 AGGVIDGMLIGV
+64 ALASGVIDGMLLGV
-76 LVWAILVLTLLP
+76 LVWAVLVLTLLP
-88 ALEASMAALFPTL
+88 ALEASMAAVFPTL
-101 LLCLCGGGVV
+101 LVCLCGGGVV

-117 ALRSGRTRR
+117 ALRNGRVRR
-126 LPGPATAATGRGGPG
+126 LPVAGAAGPG
-141 DRRGG
+141 RR
-146 PPVDREGPP
+146 
-155 GGRHRVVILGGGFG
+155 RVVILGGGFG

-186 LEVTLVSQR
+186 LDVTLVSQR

-201 PMLAEVAAGSVEAR
+201 PMLAEVAAGSVEAG

-235 LGVDPGRKLVHLR
+235 VGVDPDRRVVHLR

-257 YDQLVLAM
+257 YDHLVLAL
-265 GAAPNFRDLPGVAAN
+265 GAVPNFRDLPGVAAN

-349 RAGEPRFVLVH
+349 RAGEPRFILVH

-372 LASYAGG
+372 LAGYASG

-397 GAGGVELS
+397 DADGVVLS
-405 DGERIAARTLVWAAG
+405 DGEQLAARTLIWAAG
-420 TRPSPAPL
+420 TRPSPVPLGAPDL
-428 VTGPQGPPRQ
+428 AWRRPAP
-438 GAGGV
+438 A
-443 RSAGG
+443 A
-448 VRGTAGVVPRSIGA
+448 GA
-462 VPVDRALRVR
+462 VPVDRVLRVR
-472 GFDGIWAVGDCA
+472 GRDDIWAVGDCA
-484 RVPDPAAP
+484 RVPDLSTR
-492 GAACPPTAQHAVRQG
+492 GATCPPTAQHAVRQG
-507 RAAADNVVAVLSG
+507 RAVADNVLAALTG
-520 AQPEPFR
+520 GQPEPFR
-527 YRGLGFLVPLGRQSA
+527 FRGLGSLVPLGRQSA

-555 AWLLWRGVYLWKL
+555 AWLLWRGIYLWKL

-578 LDWTV
+578 VDWTV

-594 GAERRPAPQAVE
+594 TADRHPVSPIHRGTTPAVPRTPPAVK

>member
-1 MQHLGD
+1 MLLG
-7 PVDGRPSRRERTV
+7 
-20 RRSEGGAG
+20 A
-28 SNRGANLGTRAT
+28 
-40 RTGRQVGGEGQ
+40 
-51 ATGDLPLPPPSPV
+51 
-64 AGGVIDGMLIGV
+64 
-76 LVWAILVLTLLP
+76 LVWAVLVLTLLP
-88 ALEASMAALFPTL
+88 ALEASMAAVFPTL
-101 LLCLCGGGVV
+101 LVCLCGGGVV

-117 ALRSGRTRR
+117 ALRSSGRARR
-126 LPGPATAATGRGGPG
+126 LPVAGAAGLS
-141 DRRGG
+141 RR
-146 PPVDREGPP
+146 
-155 GGRHRVVILGGGFG
+155 RVVILGGGFG

-186 LEVTLVSQR
+186 LDVTLVSQR

-201 PMLAEVAAGSVEAR
+201 PMLAEVAAGSVEAG

-235 LGVDPGRKLVHLR
+235 VGVDPDRRVVHLR
-248 RGDALEVLP
+248 RGDALEALP
-257 YDQLVLAM
+257 YDHLVLAL
-265 GAAPNFRDLPGVAAN
+265 GAVPNFRDLPGVSAN
-280 ALTLATLEDARRLR
+280 ALTLASLEDARRLR
-294 DHVLGRLEQADHE
+294 DHVLGRLEQADHS

-349 RAGEPRFVLVH
+349 RASEPRFVLVH

-372 LASYAGG
+372 LAGYASG

-389 LGVTVAGA
+389 LGVTVASA
-397 GAGGVELS
+397 DADGVVLS
-405 DGERIAARTLVWAAG
+405 DGERLAARSLVWAAG
-420 TRPSPAPL
+420 TRPSPVPLGAPDL
-428 VTGPQGPPRQ
+428 AWRRPAPGP
-438 GAGGV
+438 
-443 RSAGG
+443 
-448 VRGTAGVVPRSIGA
+448 GA
-462 VPVDRALRVR
+462 VPVDRTLRVR
-472 GFDGIWAVGDCA
+472 GRDNIWAVGDCA
-484 RVPDPAAP
+484 HVPDLSTR
-492 GAACPPTAQHAVRQG
+492 GAICPPTAQHAVRQG
-507 RAAADNVVAVLSG
+507 RAVADNVLAALSG
-520 AQPEPFR
+520 GQPEPFR
-527 YRGLGFLVPLGRQSA
+527 FRGLGFLVPLGRQSA

-578 LDWTV
+578 VDWTI

-594 GAERRPAPQAVE
+594 TADRHPAVK

>member
-20 RRSEGGAG
+20 RRSEGGVG
-28 SNRGANLGTRAT
+28 NSDANLGTRAT
-40 RTGRQVGGEGQ
+40 RTGRQAGREGQ
-51 ATGDLPLPPPSPV
+51 ATGDLPLPPPS
-64 AGGVIDGMLIGV
+64 ALASGVIDGMLLGA
-76 LVWAILVLTLLP
+76 LVWAVLVLTLLP
-88 ALEASMAALFPTL
+88 ALEAPMAALFPTL
-101 LLCLCGGGVV
+101 LVCLCGGGVV

-126 LPGPATAATGRGGPG
+126 LPLAAAG
-141 DRRGG
+141 
-146 PPVDREGPP
+146 PVDR
-155 GGRHRVVILGGGFG
+155 RRVVILGGGFG

-186 LEVTLVSQR
+186 LDVTLVSQR

-201 PMLAEVAAGSVEAR
+201 PMLAEVATGSVEAG

-235 LGVDPGRKLVHLR
+235 VGVDPDRRVVHLR
-248 RGDALEVLP
+248 RGDAREVLP
-257 YDQLVLAM
+257 YDHLVLAL
-265 GAAPNFRDLPGVAAN
+265 GAVPNFRDLPGVAAN

-372 LASYAGG
+372 LAGYASG

-397 GAGGVELS
+397 DGGGVVLS
-405 DGERIAARTLVWAAG
+405 DGERLAARTLVWAAG
-420 TRPSPAPL
+420 TRPSPVPLGAPDPAWRRPAP
-428 VTGPQGPPRQ
+428 VGQ
-438 GAGGV
+438 
-443 RSAGG
+443 
-448 VRGTAGVVPRSIGA
+448 GA
-462 VPVDRALRVR
+462 VPVDRTLRVR
-472 GFDGIWAVGDCA
+472 GRDDIWAVGDCA
-484 RVPDPAAP
+484 RVPDLSTR

-507 RAAADNVVAVLSG
+507 RAVADNVVAALAGSR
-520 AQPEPFR
+520 PEPFR
-527 YRGLGFLVPLGRQSA
+527 FRGLGFLVPLGRQSA

-578 LDWTV
+578 VDWTV

-594 GAERRPAPQAVE
+594 TADRHPTHRAAAE

>member
-1 MQHLGD
+1 MQQLGD

-20 RRSEGGAG
+20 RRPEGGVG
-28 SNRGANLGTRAT
+28 SIDANLGTRAT
-40 RTGRQVGGEGQ
+40 RTGRQAGREGQ
-51 ATGDLPLPPPSPV
+51 ATGDLPLPPPSAPL
-64 AGGVIDGMLIGV
+64 ATGVIDGMLIGV
-76 LVWAILVLTLLP
+76 LAWAIGVLTLLP
-88 ALEASMAALFPTL
+88 ALGVSMAALFPTL
-101 LLCLCGGGVV
+101 LGALCAGGVV

-117 ALRSGRTRR
+117 ALRTGRSRR
-126 LPGPATAATGRGGPG
+126 LPVVAAPGRGDPG

-146 PPVDREGPP
+146 SPVDR
-155 GGRHRVVILGGGFG
+155 RRVVILGGGFG
-169 GVSAARRFEQL
+169 GVSAAKRFEQL

-186 LEVTLVSQR
+186 LDVTLVSQR

-201 PMLAEVAAGSVEAR
+201 PMLAEVAAGSVEAG

-235 LGVDPGRKLVHLR
+235 LGVDPDRRLVHLR
-248 RGDALEVLP
+248 RGDAMEVLP
-257 YDQLVLAM
+257 YDHLVLAL
-265 GAAPNFRDLPGVAAN
+265 GAVPNFRDLPGVAAN
-280 ALTLATLEDARRLR
+280 ALTVATLEDARRLR

-307 PDPAERR
+307 PNPAERR

-336 DLVHSVLRYFPHV
+336 DLVHSTLRYFPNV
-349 RAGEPRFVLVH
+349 RASEPRFVLVH

-372 LASYAGG
+372 LAGYASG

-389 LGVTVAGA
+389 LGVTVTAA
-397 GAGGVELS
+397 DPDGVLLS

-420 TRPSPAPL
+420 TRPSPVPL
-428 VTGPQGPPRQ
+428 GGPPEGSGEPHR
-438 GAGGV
+438 GAPV
-443 RSAGG
+443 D
-448 VRGTAGVVPRSIGA
+448 RGGA
-462 VPVDRALRVR
+462 VPVDKHLRVR
-472 GFDGIWAVGDCA
+472 GSRNLWAVGDCA
-484 RVPDPAAP
+484 RVPDPAVR
-492 GAACPPTAQHAVRQG
+492 GGTCPPTAQHATRQG
-507 RAAADNVVAVLSG
+507 RAVADNVVAVLSG
-520 AQPEPFR
+520 AAPEPFR
-527 YRGLGFLVPLGRQSA
+527 FRGLGFLVPLGRQSA

-578 LDWTV
+578 VDWTV

-594 GAERRPAPQAVE
+594 TSERHHQAVK